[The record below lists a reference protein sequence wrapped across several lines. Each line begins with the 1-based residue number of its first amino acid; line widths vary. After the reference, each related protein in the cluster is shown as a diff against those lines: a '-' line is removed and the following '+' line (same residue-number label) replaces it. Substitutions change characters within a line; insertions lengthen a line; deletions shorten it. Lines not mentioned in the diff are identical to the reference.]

1 MMVLSEEPK
10 LVVSD
15 INVIYK
21 PKPKRAYK
29 SNTKSSPLTY
39 FNRKD
44 SRKENSQK
52 HQPTKKGNM
61 EINMKK
67 DWISKSQN
75 FELISFEEIENDF
88 KKLKASSEIF
98 EVENELFNL
107 LENSTNDSSFIEEE
121 KKSKVIERPKNAFN
135 KNLE

>member
-29 SNTKSSPLTY
+29 PNTKSSPLTY
-39 FNRKD
+39 FNRKG
-44 SRKENSQK
+44 SRKENRQK
-52 HQPTKKGNM
+52 HKPTKKGNM

-98 EVENELFNL
+98 EVENELLNL

-121 KKSKVIERPKNAFN
+121 KKVK
-135 KNLE
+135 